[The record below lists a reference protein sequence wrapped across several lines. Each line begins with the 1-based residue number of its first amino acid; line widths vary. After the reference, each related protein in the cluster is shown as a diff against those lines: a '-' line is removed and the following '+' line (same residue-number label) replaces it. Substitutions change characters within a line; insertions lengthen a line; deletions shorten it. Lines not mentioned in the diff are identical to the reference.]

1 MKYYQRPMENFY
13 ILPNN
18 IFNLR
23 LHPIQFTIYSYLV
36 SCAGSKLTCFPRQET
51 IADKTGIGISS
62 AQKHLKI
69 LEQRK
74 LIEVSKH
81 IKPYGYPNNQYTL
94 LSLDNPE
101 VYRDLTPQETDD
113 LPLWIEGDF
122 RAS

>member
-1 MKYYQRPMENFY
+1 M
-13 ILPNN
+13 LPNS
-18 IFNLR
+18 IFDLR
-23 LHPIQFTIYSYLV
+23 LHPIQFAIYSYLV

-94 LSLDNPE
+94 LNLDNPE
-101 VYRDLTPQETDD
+101 IYRDLTSLDPEE
-113 LPLWIEGDF
+113 LPMFISGDF
-122 RAS
+122 PA

>member
-1 MKYYQRPMENFY
+1 MKYYQRPTENFY

-23 LHPIQFTIYSYLV
+23 LHPIQFAIYSYLV
-36 SCAGSKLTCFPRQET
+36 SCAGSKLTCYPRQET

-94 LSLDNPE
+94 LSLNNPE
-101 VYRDLTPQETDD
+101 IYQDLASLEPEELPLFIGGD
-113 LPLWIEGDF
+113 LP
-122 RAS
+122 A

>member
-1 MKYYQRPMENFY
+1 MKYYQQPTREFY

-18 IFNLR
+18 IFDLH
-23 LHPIQFTIYSYLV
+23 LHPIQFAIYSYLV
-36 SCAGSKLTCFPRQET
+36 SCAGSKLCCFPRQET
-51 IADKTGIGISS
+51 IAGKTGIGISS

-101 VYRDLTPQETDD
+101 IYRDLATAEPEELPLFIGGD
-113 LPLWIEGDF
+113 LP
-122 RAS
+122 A

>member
-1 MKYYQRPMENFY
+1 MAKYFQKPTEQFY
-13 ILPNN
+13 MLPNN
-18 IFNLR
+18 IFDLR
-23 LHPIQFTIYSYLV
+23 LHPIQFAIYSYLV
-36 SCAGSKLTCFPRQET
+36 SCAGSKLTCYPRQET

-101 VYRDLTPQETDD
+101 IYRDLTSVEVDELPMFIGGD
-113 LPLWIEGDF
+113 LP
-122 RAS
+122 A